1 MGPWA
6 ISLLMIAGFGG
17 FAVLAWRK
25 IAIFRALQPEV
36 RWDRPGERLARVATM
51 GFAQSRMVA
60 GEWKPGIMHA
70 AIFLGFCALLV
81 RKLHLIVIG
90 YDELAI
96 IPGVA
101 GAAYAAFKDF
111 VEIAVLVA
119 VAYAFWR
126 RFVLKPRRLE
136 PNREAILILSLILVI
151 IVSDFLF
158 DGLRFVIFAA
168 DPGIAHERAFAPVG
182 AAVATAF
189 AGASPAALAFG
200 LQASYWVQ
208 MITVFSFL
216 VLLPLGE
223 HFHIVTAL
231 PAIFLARDTPLNRVP
246 SVDLDAIMAD
256 DAGEDMKVGVKT
268 AADLLW
274 KEAFDPFTCTECGR
288 CKDAC
293 PTFLTGKPLAMKWVN
308 DSLKHHL
315 LDQREA
321 ILAGREAQ
329 LPALVGGVISEE
341 TLWAC
346 TTCGYCERSC
356 PIALEHLG
364 RFYRLR
370 QHQVMMEGAF
380 PQELKAVF
388 DAYESQSNPWGL
400 PADTRGDW
408 AREMDVPLLQDA
420 AQAKD
425 IDWLFYVGSA
435 QSFDARAQ
443 KTARAFVKI
452 LKAAGVRFAILG
464 AREGSTGEC
473 ARRAGNEMLFQAL
486 AKALVGTLDALA
498 VKRIVTCDPH
508 AFNSLRNEY
517 PEFGGKYEVV
527 HHTQLIDTLIREGRI
542 APRRAFAGVLY
553 HEPCYLARHNG
564 EYEAPRRVL
573 AAISTDVPPEFAL
586 ARDKAM
592 CCGAGGGRMWMEE
605 HTGKRINVLRAEQ
618 ALEAA
623 PKSIATACPY
633 CAIMLRDGVAGLGRG
648 DDIPTRDI
656 AELVAEAIAPTA

>member
-1 MGPWA
+1 MGAWA
-6 ISLLMIAGFGG
+6 ITALMIAGFGG
-17 FAVLAWRK
+17 FAALAWRK

-51 GFAQSRMVA
+51 GFLQSRMVA

-90 YDELAI
+90 YDPLAI
-96 IPGVA
+96 IPGAA

-111 VEIAVLVA
+111 VEVAVLAA

-136 PNREAILILSLILVI
+136 PNREAILILSLIVVI
-151 IVSDFLF
+151 VVSDFLF
-158 DGLRFVIFAA
+158 DGIRFVVYAA
-168 DPGIAHERAFAPVG
+168 DPGIAHERAWAPVG
-182 AAVATAF
+182 AAVATLV
-189 AGASPAALAFG
+189 AGASPAALDFG

-216 VLLPLGE
+216 VILPLGE

-231 PAIFLARDTPLNRVP
+231 PALFLARDTPVNRVP
-246 SVDLDAIMAD
+246 SVDLEAIMAD
-256 DAGEDMKVGVKT
+256 EAGEDLKVGAKT

-288 CKDAC
+288 CKDSC

-315 LDQREA
+315 LENREA
-321 ILAGREAQ
+321 IVTGKVAE
-329 LPALVGGVISEE
+329 LPPLVGKVIAEE

-356 PIALEHLG
+356 PIGLEHLG

-408 AREMDVPLLQDA
+408 AKDLGVPRLESA
-420 AQAKD
+420 EQARD

-443 KTARAFVKI
+443 KTARAFVQI
-452 LKAAGVRFAILG
+452 MRKAGLRIAILG
-464 AREGSTGEC
+464 PREGSTGEC
-473 ARRAGNEMLFQAL
+473 VRRAGNEMLFQSL
-486 AKALVGTLDALA
+486 AQALVETLNGLG

-508 AFNSLRNEY
+508 AYNSLANEY
-517 PEFGGKYEVV
+517 PEFGGKFAVI
-527 HHTQLIDTLIREGRI
+527 HHTQLIDELIRDGRI

-564 EYEAPRRVL
+564 EVEAPRRVL
-573 AAISTDVPPEFAL
+573 AAISHDTPPEFAL

-605 HTGKRINVLRAEQ
+605 HTGGRINVLRAEQ
-618 ALEAA
+618 AIERA
-623 PKSIATACPY
+623 PKTIATACPY
-633 CAIMLRDGVAGLGRG
+633 CAIMLRDGVAQLGRG
-648 DDIPTRDI
+648 DDLPTRDI
-656 AELVAEAIAPTA
+656 AELVAEALEPAA